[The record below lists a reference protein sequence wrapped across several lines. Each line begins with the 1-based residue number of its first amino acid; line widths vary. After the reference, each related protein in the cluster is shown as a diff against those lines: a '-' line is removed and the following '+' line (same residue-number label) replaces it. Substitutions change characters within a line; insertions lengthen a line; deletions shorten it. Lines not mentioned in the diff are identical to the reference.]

1 MQQCIVVQGNLS
13 MTVQSGLQILLWKRS
28 TLMNLHICVCLRQKI
43 FALGKNSHLFDKSKI
58 FQFVFV
64 DSYYSIVCMMKLF
77 KICLTLL
84 KIHLRDGNVFQSK
97 SGRKTIFIL
106 ILFCENSFLVNK
118 IKTNIRVSLLSITE
132 SLTLPGEYV
141 TGKNWHLCS
150 VYCVIMNKQF
160 RWIFSYNSFQDRPKK
175 IKQRKRK
182 NSQRC

>member
-1 MQQCIVVQGNLS
+1 
-13 MTVQSGLQILLWKRS
+13 
-28 TLMNLHICVCLRQKI
+28 
-43 FALGKNSHLFDKSKI
+43 
-58 FQFVFV
+58 
-64 DSYYSIVCMMKLF
+64 MMKLF
-77 KICLTLL
+77 KICLTFL

-106 ILFCENSFLVNK
+106 ILFCKSSFLVNK

-160 RWIFSYNSFQDRPKK
+160 R
-175 IKQRKRK
+175 
-182 NSQRC
+182 

>member
-1 MQQCIVVQGNLS
+1 
-13 MTVQSGLQILLWKRS
+13 
-28 TLMNLHICVCLRQKI
+28 
-43 FALGKNSHLFDKSKI
+43 
-58 FQFVFV
+58 
-64 DSYYSIVCMMKLF
+64 MMKLF

-141 TGKNWHLCS
+141 TGKN
-150 VYCVIMNKQF
+150 
-160 RWIFSYNSFQDRPKK
+160 
-175 IKQRKRK
+175 
-182 NSQRC
+182 

>member
-1 MQQCIVVQGNLS
+1 
-13 MTVQSGLQILLWKRS
+13 
-28 TLMNLHICVCLRQKI
+28 MNLHICVCLRQKI

-106 ILFCENSFLVNK
+106 ILFCKSSFLVNK

-132 SLTLPGEYV
+132 SLTLPGEHV
-141 TGKNWHLCS
+141 TGKKLAFMQCLLCN
-150 VYCVIMNKQF
+150 YEQTIQMNIFIQQF
-160 RWIFSYNSFQDRPKK
+160 SRQA
-175 IKQRKRK
+175 
-182 NSQRC
+182 